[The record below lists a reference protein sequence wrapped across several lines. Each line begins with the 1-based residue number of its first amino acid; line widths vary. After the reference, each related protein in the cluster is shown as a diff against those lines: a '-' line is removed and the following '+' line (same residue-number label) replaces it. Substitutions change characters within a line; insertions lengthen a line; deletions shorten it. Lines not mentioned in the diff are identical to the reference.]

1 MCNLAVAKSALSNLC
16 HLSEQVAL
24 VAVKLIVIEILNMK
38 KIFSFV
44 MIASLALFVACGDSK
59 KGQAEQDTS
68 DSLAVPVKEDLSCW
82 TNKDSTIYGRA
93 DGFGQSAF
101 TLLTSDGRELDIALT
116 CDEEGEGHY
125 GVIYGDREDTARYAV
140 TTRNND
146 ECLGVM
152 INLSQL
158 DKFIKGLYSIYNCR
172 LVLCMEN
179 AHDTV
184 DIVELND
191 RVFEAK
197 GQGGKLYKYVNK

>member
-1 MCNLAVAKSALSNLC
+1 
-16 HLSEQVAL
+16 
-24 VAVKLIVIEILNMK
+24 
-38 KIFSFV
+38 
-44 MIASLALFVACGDSK
+44 MIASLALFVACGDGK

-140 TTRNND
+140 TTRKQRRMSWRD
-146 ECLGVM
+146 DQPFATRQIYQGT
-152 INLSQL
+152 I
-158 DKFIKGLYSIYNCR
+158 LYI
-172 LVLCMEN
+172 
-179 AHDTV
+179 
-184 DIVELND
+184 
-191 RVFEAK
+191 
-197 GQGGKLYKYVNK
+197 